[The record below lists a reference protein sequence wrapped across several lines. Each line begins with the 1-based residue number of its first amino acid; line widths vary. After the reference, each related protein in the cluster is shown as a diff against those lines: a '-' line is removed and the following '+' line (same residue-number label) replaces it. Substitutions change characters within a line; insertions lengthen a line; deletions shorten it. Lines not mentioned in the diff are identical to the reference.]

1 MIKTIGTLVQTLGP
15 GPEMIM
21 ELTPGGQLVMDGQLF
36 FYFLHQFPPVSQQ
49 YRRAFLHRG
58 VDLTDVN

>member
-36 FYFLHQFPPVSQQ
+36 FYFLHQSS
-49 YRRAFLHRG
+49 RGAFLHSG